1 MDAAKD
7 RIIEYL
13 ASHESVTGKELREHL
28 GISRQALSIHLRAL
42 SARGEVF
49 KTGSTRNARYSLASA
64 GPAPQIWR
72 LEATLRDLQEDQVYG
87 RLAPELSLS
96 AQLRQPV
103 EAIVRYA
110 FTEMLNNA
118 IDHSEAD
125 QCSILFQ
132 LDAAAVSFEIRDKGI
147 GVFHSIASKLGLEDE
162 QAAMIEL
169 FKGRTTTQPDQHSG
183 EGIFFTSRAA
193 DRFILRS
200 HRIQV
205 EWSSSQGDI
214 FVSRQRFITG
224 TKVSFR
230 IQRGSRRR
238 LEDVFQAFAP
248 AEYDFRF
255 QKTRVHVRLL
265 SKEYV
270 SRSEARRLL
279 LNLEKFSEV
288 ALDFTQVRSL
298 GQGFADEIFRVFA
311 AGHPDIKLVIENA
324 NPVIA
329 AMLHHVQHTE
339 GHGA

>member
-1 MDAAKD
+1 
-7 RIIEYL
+7 L
-13 ASHESVTGKELREHL
+13 
-28 GISRQALSIHLRAL
+28 
-42 SARGEVF
+42 
-49 KTGSTRNARYSLASA
+49 
-64 GPAPQIWR
+64 R

-87 RLAPELSLS
+87 RLATELSLS

-125 QCSILFQ
+125 RCSILFK

-169 FKGRTTTQPDQHSG
+169 FKGKTTTQPDQHSG

-205 EWSSSQGDI
+205 EWSLSRGDI

-230 IQRGSRRR
+230 IQRDSRRR
-238 LEDVFQAFAP
+238 LEDVFQPFAP

-265 SKEYV
+265 SREYV

-311 AGHPDIKLVIENA
+311 AGHPDTKLVIENA
-324 NPVIA
+324 NPTIA
-329 AMLHHVQHTE
+329 AMLHHVQHKE
-339 GHGA
+339 GPGA